1 VRVVFEDES
10 DVEILERAAR
20 ALEERARIDTEGTK
34 GTSIEEIHRES
45 QAQYLRFADRI
56 KAVRSRPT
64 PAFLLSNSISL
75 GQILFVRGA
84 RAFCSLI

>member
-20 ALEERARIDTEGTK
+20 ALEERALIDAEGTK

-64 PAFLLSNSISL
+64 PEPPN
-75 GQILFVRGA
+75 VRPI
-84 RAFCSLI
+84 RRE

>member
-20 ALEERARIDTEGTK
+20 ALEERARIDAEGTK

-64 PAFLLSNSISL
+64 PRAAECAAY
-75 GQILFVRGA
+75 QA
-84 RAFCSLI
+84 RMTETRFFS